1 MSKKITNILC
11 AVCFSA
17 FLLGFGAA
25 CVFGAPV
32 EILVSERRKAAQ
44 FPELSAQSV
53 ADKSFFDGLEKYFA
67 DKFPERDGFRAIK
80 AAVEL
85 GVFGKK
91 DSSGVYFA
99 DGHISEL
106 DKKLSESSVEK
117 AAEKLNSV
125 YSRYLENADCRV
137 YYSVI
142 PDKNYYLAAE
152 NGYPSAD
159 YERLVSVFTSNV
171 KNMEYIDIF
180 DCLNADS
187 YYKTDTHWRQEALGE
202 VVDTLAEKMNFKADG
217 ISGYSARELSDF
229 KGIYASR
236 FPLASMSDRL
246 VCLSSPVT
254 DCAAVYNLET
264 DKKSIGVYDEEKL
277 KGYDKYDV
285 FLSGASALITV
296 ENPLASNGREL
307 VIFRD
312 SFGSSL
318 APLLLGGYQKITLV
332 DLRYISSQLVGDY
345 VDFNGADV
353 LFIYNTQILNQSAV
367 LK

>member
-1 MSKKITNILC
+1 MSKKTASILC
-11 AVCFSA
+11 AMCFSL
-17 FLLGFGAA
+17 FILGFGAA

-32 EILVSERRKAAQ
+32 DILVSERRRAAK

-67 DKFPERDGFRAIK
+67 DKFPGRDGFRAIK

-91 DSSGVYFA
+91 DSSGIYFA

-106 DKKLSESSVEK
+106 DKTLSEPSVKK

-125 YSRYLENADCRV
+125 YSQHLENADCSV

-142 PDKNYYLAAE
+142 PDKNFYLAAE
-152 NGYPSAD
+152 NGYPSIN
-159 YERLVSVFTSNV
+159 YEKLVSLFTSNV
-171 KNMEYIDIF
+171 KNMDYIDIF

-187 YYKTDTHWRQEALGE
+187 YYKTDTHWRQEALGA
-202 VVDTLAEKMNFKADG
+202 VVDRLAEEMNF
-217 ISGYSARELSDF
+217 SGKQILSYESREVADF

-236 FPLASMSDRL
+236 FPLAAMSDKL
-246 VCLSSPVT
+246 ICLKSLAT
-254 DCAAVYNLET
+254 DSALVYNLEE
-264 DKKSIGVYDEEKL
+264 DKITVGVYNEDKL

-285 FLSGASALITV
+285 FLSGACALLTV
-296 ENPLASNGREL
+296 ENPLDSNGREL

-318 APLLLGGYQKITLV
+318 APLLLCGYQKITLI
-332 DLRYISSQLVGDY
+332 DLRYISSQIIGEY
-345 VDFNGADV
+345 VDFNGCDV